1 MKVAM
6 YKNSLRTLSALL
18 ALTILGVA
26 LPACA
31 PASTS
36 VPTPSEDFLQAEEQ
50 AIYTV
55 LLAES
60 FGEPQMYVLMSETA
74 PGIEGVEGLEA
85 TLANILPQLPEMD
98 GETADSF
105 RVRNEAAYPVR
116 PDMDLGLSYVL
127 LTREEMNRIFDINTS
142 GWDVFYTRYP
152 NSPGLTTISRVG
164 FNAGFTQALVYIGTQ
179 SHWLAGAG
187 YYVLLEKVDDAWTV
201 VQQIMV
207 WIS

>member
-1 MKVAM
+1 MDKTCSRIV
-6 YKNSLRTLSALL
+6 SALL

-26 LPACA
+26 LPACT
-31 PASTS
+31 PVSTS
-36 VPTPSEDFLQAEEQ
+36 VPTPAESVLQIEEQ
-50 AIYTV
+50 AVYTA
-55 LLAES
+55 LFAES

-74 PGIEGVEGLEA
+74 PGIEGVEGLDA
-85 TLANILPQLPEMD
+85 TLAYILPQLPDMVA
-98 GETADSF
+98 ETADSF
-105 RVRNEAAYPVR
+105 RVRNQAAYPVR

-127 LTREEMNRIFDINTS
+127 LTRDEMNQIFDVNTS

-152 NSPGLTTISRVG
+152 NSPGLTTVSRVG
-164 FNAGFTQALVYIGTQ
+164 FNADFTQALVYIGTQ

-201 VQQIMV
+201 VQQIMA